1 MKYYSLFSTS
11 LIVALM
17 ACQPAEKDH
26 KIESVTA
33 PQIPSYSQT
42 TDIPEGITTPD
53 HVETSIGTL
62 DFFDGVPSKNTAE
75 NVYDYLDRMRG
86 VDAFLKGM
94 PGASIRGLIMSPE
107 QLGATKSNQVLITD
121 KLMDSKPLFLTANTS
136 TLYVT
141 PILDLKVD
149 GPTVVEVP
157 PGMLGAFNDAWFRYI
172 ADVGPLGED
181 KGKGGNYL
189 LVPPGYDGNIPTGYF
204 VLYPKTYRV
213 WTFMRG
219 SIANGLDAAVK
230 NVKDH
235 LKIYPLSKK
244 NDPPTM
250 EFISGSGKSFNT
262 IHTNDYSFYEH
273 LNDWIQYESDE
284 MLDIETKGL
293 FASIGIEKGKEF
305 NPDDRM
311 KKILT
316 EAVAIGNTI
325 ARSIVWYP
333 RTDGTMKGI
342 EVYPDGDSAWLM
354 GWVNKNVFFT
364 TETGGMNSDARV
376 MFHYPYTAVTP
387 AMAVSVPGQGS
398 DYGIAFV
405 DADKNH
411 FDGSQSYKLHIP
423 ADVPV
428 NDFWAITLYD
438 SQTRS
443 LLQTDQPFP
452 TVGSQS
458 EGFIQNED
466 GSFDVFFAPEAP
478 EGMSGNWL
486 QTIPGKSWFVAF
498 RVYGPLQPWIDKTW
512 RPGEVEL
519 IQ

>member
-1 MKYYSLFSTS
+1 
-11 LIVALM
+11 
-17 ACQPAEKDH
+17 
-26 KIESVTA
+26 
-33 PQIPSYSQT
+33 
-42 TDIPEGITTPD
+42 
-53 HVETSIGTL
+53 
-62 DFFDGVPSKNTAE
+62 
-75 NVYDYLDRMRG
+75 
-86 VDAFLKGM
+86 
-94 PGASIRGLIMSPE
+94 
-107 QLGATKSNQVLITD
+107 
-121 KLMDSKPLFLTANTS
+121 
-136 TLYVT
+136 
-141 PILDLKVD
+141 
-149 GPTVVEVP
+149 
-157 PGMLGAFNDAWFRYI
+157 
-172 ADVGPLGED
+172 
-181 KGKGGNYL
+181 
-189 LVPPGYDGNIPTGYF
+189 
-204 VLYPKTYRV
+204 
-213 WTFMRG
+213 
-219 SIANGLDAAVK
+219 
-230 NVKDH
+230 
-235 LKIYPLSKK
+235 
-244 NDPPTM
+244 
-250 EFISGSGKSFNT
+250 
-262 IHTNDYSFYEH
+262 
-273 LNDWIQYESDE
+273 
-284 MLDIETKGL
+284 
-293 FASIGIEKGKEF
+293 
-305 NPDDRM
+305 M

-428 NDFWAITLYD
+428 NDFWASTLYD